1 MPVNSF
7 ENYPMS
13 WKPDISSMKPPLYKS
28 LASAMENDILN
39 GILKPGDK
47 LPPQRELADFL
58 DINLS
63 TITRAFKIC
72 ELKGLIS
79 GHIGRGTYVSSDA
92 HVSSQLICSEPQK
105 NCINMGIASPL
116 YNQNKYVT
124 DFIKKLV
131 KKSDMT
137 NFLKYTDPCGMISH
151 RMTAQKYL
159 KNFNIDTSL
168 ENIMICSGS
177 QNALAIILTSL
188 FNSGDKIAT
197 DPLTYPSLKTLAN
210 SLGIQ
215 LIPLPLLNNNI
226 DFQTFDSL
234 CKNINIKGIYL
245 IPDLNNPTT
254 NSMTLDERKHMAEV
268 IKDNNLILI
277 EDGIYSFANQ
287 DNLIPITSIVPE
299 QSLYICSVSK
309 SLCAGLRIGFMT
321 VPNEFKNSIKEGIC
335 NINIVSSPFNAEIV
349 CSMIESGLASKILN
363 ERKEMTL
370 ERNKVVDEI
379 LHNHTVLGS
388 KYSPFRWLILPP
400 HIDSQNFENDA
411 RKNGVEVYCA
421 SRFSVGNC
429 NFDSAVRLSICSP
442 ETMEDLKKGLN
453 ILNDLIK

>member
-28 LASAMENDILN
+28 LASAMEDDILN

-92 HVSSQLICSEPQK
+92 HISSQLICSEPQK
-105 NCINMGIASPL
+105 NCINI
-116 YNQNKYVT
+116 
-124 DFIKKLV
+124 
-131 KKSDMT
+131 
-137 NFLKYTDPCGMISH
+137 
-151 RMTAQKYL
+151 
-159 KNFNIDTSL
+159 
-168 ENIMICSGS
+168 
-177 QNALAIILTSL
+177 
-188 FNSGDKIAT
+188 
-197 DPLTYPSLKTLAN
+197 
-210 SLGIQ
+210 
-215 LIPLPLLNNNI
+215 
-226 DFQTFDSL
+226 
-234 CKNINIKGIYL
+234 
-245 IPDLNNPTT
+245 
-254 NSMTLDERKHMAEV
+254 
-268 IKDNNLILI
+268 
-277 EDGIYSFANQ
+277 
-287 DNLIPITSIVPE
+287 
-299 QSLYICSVSK
+299 
-309 SLCAGLRIGFMT
+309 MT
-321 VPNEFKNSIKEGIC
+321 VPDKFKNSIKEGIC

-370 ERNKVVDEI
+370 ERNKVVDKI
-379 LHNHTVLGS
+379 LHNHTVLGN

-400 HIDSQNFENDA
+400 YIDSQNFENDA